1 MRSTGRQT
9 VRDSRALESDLP
21 TGVADSCELVEAA
34 AWTDVVQAVSE
45 QPGNTLGAHLGHA
58 GVVPLPM
65 VSALDYGPF
74 NRVVGLGTGQAAT
87 EGQVD
92 EIIHVYD
99 GAGLSRYVISLSPLA
114 RPTELPDWFSAR
126 RFARGATVAKLWR
139 DLAPPLEP
147 TTDLRIE
154 LVTKSDPEAWARI
167 QRAAWGM
174 PAAMTAWF
182 TAAVGREGWL
192 HYLGFVGSTPVAA
205 AAMYV
210 SNGVG
215 WLGFGATAPS
225 YRHLGHHSGL
235 ISRRIRDAADLGC
248 SMLVSETGEDSPRTP
263 NPTFHNLVRHGFQ
276 LAYHKQDYTPGPDGE
291 HRLRRDRDARPGS

>member
-1 MRSTGRQT
+1 MH
-9 VRDSRALESDLP
+9 DSPAFESDLP
-21 TGVADSCELVEAA
+21 TGVADLCEAVEAA

-45 QPGNTLGAHLGHA
+45 QPGNALGAHLGHA
-58 GVVPLPM
+58 GPIQLPM
-65 VSALDYGPF
+65 VTALDYGPF

-87 EGQVD
+87 ERQVD

-99 GAGLSRYVISLSPLA
+99 GAGLSRYVISLSPHA
-114 RPTELPDWFSAR
+114 QPTELPDWFSAR
-126 RFARGATVAKLWR
+126 RFARGATVAKVWR
-139 DLAPPLEP
+139 DVAPPLEP

-154 LVTKSDPEAWARI
+154 LVGKADPEAWARV

-192 HYLGFVGSTPVAA
+192 HYLGFVGATPVAA

-210 SNGVG
+210 SHGVG

-235 ISRRIRDAADLGC
+235 ISRRIRDAADLGIT
-248 SMLVSETGEDSPRTP
+248 MLVSETGEDSPRTP
-263 NPTFHNLVRHGFQ
+263 NPTYHNLLRHGFR
-276 LAYHKQDYTPGPDGE
+276 LAYHKQDLTPGAGIE
-291 HRLRRDRDARPGS
+291 HHHLLRRDAGPGA